1 MNQDIQVW
9 VFINTSVYELFVV
22 IRNIPGIKKING
34 KNNKMFFS
42 HLNCKNKES
51 FFESLFSALSFSQ
64 TIIFLDYCLTDKPEF
79 QKGQL

>member
-1 MNQDIQVW
+1 MNLDIQVW
-9 VFINTSVYELFVV
+9 VFINTSVYEPFVV

-51 FFESLFSALSFSQ
+51 FFEGLFVFS
-64 TIIFLDYCLTDKPEF
+64 P
-79 QKGQL
+79 QL